1 MSKRTLAKLLA
12 LNRIQYGL
20 GMVLNPQLNAK
31 IWVGDRNARRAPAK
45 LLAQAL
51 GARDLVLGA
60 GALASLGDPNAA
72 RSWYAAMA
80 VSDGIDIPVT
90 ALAGRE
96 IPLPA
101 RAATLAIAIASTA
114 IGAAYAASPE

>member
-31 IWVGDRNARRAPAK
+31 VWVGARNSRRPPTK

-60 GALASLGDPNAA
+60 GGLAAMQAGDTAAA
-72 RSWYAAMA
+72 RRWFAAQAVADGVDLLATLGGRDLPTPGRVFAVTVAAGSVAIAAGYAAR
-80 VSDGIDIPVT
+80 G
-90 ALAGRE
+90 
-96 IPLPA
+96 
-101 RAATLAIAIASTA
+101 
-114 IGAAYAASPE
+114 